1 MPSRPTAR
9 QLNASQPSRS
19 PRASIQA
26 RRSPLCTPLRT
37 SDWQFLYTL
46 ALRRK
51 ASFILGPPLP
61 RATTAILDLLRAE
74 GTASMQALLASRGI
88 QHATALK
95 HLMHL
100 LDRGL
105 IQEEALLKLHEL
117 HLGT

>member
-1 MPSRPTAR
+1 MHA
-9 QLNASQPSRS
+9 ASCRYIIRMAMLIRS
-19 PRASIQA
+19 PSQ
-26 RRSPLCTPLRT
+26 T
-37 SDWQFLYTL
+37 
-46 ALRRK
+46 ALHHC
-51 ASFILGPPLP
+51 IVGPPLP
-61 RATTAILDLLRAE
+61 RATSAILDLLRAE

-117 HLGT
+117 HLGRCMYS